1 MLRGWHSFIVRQ
13 GIRLKAMGRNFALS
27 CRHYI
32 RSSSMALTIASQI
45 RGNVVVFRC
54 RGRIVFG
61 DEGAVFRE
69 RVRSELTGTSKI
81 VIDVSSVD
89 YVDSGGLGIL
99 VGLYIAAKNRGGDIK
114 LVSPSQRVQRVLGET
129 KLNGVFSMYKT
140 VDEALAAFSRQ
151 VA

>member
-1 MLRGWHSFIVRQ
+1 
-13 GIRLKAMGRNFALS
+13 
-27 CRHYI
+27 
-32 RSSSMALTIASQI
+32 MALRMATQI
-45 RGNVVVFRC
+45 HGNVVVLRC

-89 YVDSGGLGIL
+89 YVDSGRLGIL
-99 VGLYIAAKNRGGDIK
+99 VRLYIAAKNRGGDIK
-114 LVSPSQRVQRVLGET
+114 LVSPSQRFQRVLGET

>member
-1 MLRGWHSFIVRQ
+1 
-13 GIRLKAMGRNFALS
+13 
-27 CRHYI
+27 
-32 RSSSMALTIASQI
+32 MALRMATQI
-45 RGNVVVFRC
+45 HGNVVVLRC

-114 LVSPSQRVQRVLGET
+114 LVSPGQRVQRVLGET
-129 KLNGVFSMYKT
+129 KLNTVFSVYTT
-140 VDEALAAFSRQ
+140 VDDALAAFSGR

>member
-1 MLRGWHSFIVRQ
+1 
-13 GIRLKAMGRNFALS
+13 
-27 CRHYI
+27 
-32 RSSSMALTIASQI
+32 
-45 RGNVVVFRC
+45 
-54 RGRIVFG
+54 
-61 DEGAVFRE
+61 
-69 RVRSELTGTSKI
+69 